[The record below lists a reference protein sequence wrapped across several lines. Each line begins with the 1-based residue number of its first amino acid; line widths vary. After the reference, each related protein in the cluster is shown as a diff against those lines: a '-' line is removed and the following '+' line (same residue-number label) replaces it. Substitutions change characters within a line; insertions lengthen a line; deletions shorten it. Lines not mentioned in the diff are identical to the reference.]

1 MGNPFFK
8 ASRDRALFILYVFT
22 RCELRSVCLMLSQYT
37 CFCSCNWRIQDVG
50 YKTEPSTHQT
60 GSVNYFYGNIPFS
73 FMNQPGRSIL
83 NKANGTVCANVDQT
97 FKHLNAMDH
106 DLKDVQDNPQ
116 NNPTL

>member
-1 MGNPFFK
+1 
-8 ASRDRALFILYVFT
+8 
-22 RCELRSVCLMLSQYT
+22 
-37 CFCSCNWRIQDVG
+37 
-50 YKTEPSTHQT
+50 
-60 GSVNYFYGNIPFS
+60 
-73 FMNQPGRSIL
+73 MNQPGRSIL